1 MIGSVQRGLVEAPG
15 SSPSCRAHGGTCLA
29 VYKETRRCPSHCSLT
44 LHLLCLTIESRYRP
58 SHHADMEW
66 KGMENNPEMLNKVFS
81 QLGVSGDWKF
91 EDVIG
96 FEESSLSAVPK
107 PVCALMLAFPLSE
120 QHEAFREK
128 QKAELKEEYN
138 PKVYFL
144 KQTIGNSCGTI
155 GLIHA
160 VANNRDKLT
169 LAEKSALKEFLDESA
184 SLSPDERAKLL
195 EENEVH
201 DDDVSF
207 HVILLTQVDG
217 HLYELDGRMSVPVDH
232 GPTSEDSLLKD
243 AAGICRQFTEREKG
257 EVRFSAVALCKSS

>member
-1 MIGSVQRGLVEAPG
+1 ILGRFWDF
-15 SSPSCRAHGGTCLA
+15 SS
-29 VYKETRRCPSHCSLT
+29 
-44 LHLLCLTIESRYRP
+44 
-58 SHHADMEW
+58 
-66 KGMENNPEMLNKVFS
+66 MENNPEMLNEVFS

-107 PVCALMLAFPLSE
+107 PVCALMLAFPSQSSMKLSGRNRR
-120 QHEAFREK
+120 QRI
-128 QKAELKEEYN
+128 KEEYN

-144 KQTIGNSCGTI
+144 KQTIGNSCGMI

-169 LAEKSALKEFLDESA
+169 L
-184 SLSPDERAKLL
+184 ERAKLL
-195 EENEVH
+195 EENEVIQAVH
-201 DDDVSF
+201 NACYDVSF

>member
-1 MIGSVQRGLVEAPG
+1 MVIASA
-15 SSPSCRAHGGTCLA
+15 A
-29 VYKETRRCPSHCSLT
+29 
-44 LHLLCLTIESRYRP
+44 
-58 SHHADMEW
+58 
-66 KGMENNPEMLNKVFS
+66 GMENNPEMLNEVFS

-128 QKAELKEEYN
+128 QKAEIKEEYN

-144 KQTIGNSCGTI
+144 KQTIGNSCGMI

-184 SLSPDERAKLL
+184 SLSPEERAKLL
-195 EENEVH
+195 EENEVQ
-201 DDDVSF
+201 DDVSF